1 MASANMKDIKRRIKS
16 VKSTMQ
22 ITKAMELV
30 ASSKLR
36 KAREKADNAKRFF
49 DALYDTMW
57 EITSENSTFDSIYFS
72 GRKVKTVLYVVIAG
86 DRGLAGGYNSNVLK
100 LAQKRIDEASKT
112 CETVVIPIGRKAVEY
127 FTKRGNRVVAHYEN
141 IAENIRMNSA
151 KEIASK
157 IMAAFRNGN
166 ADRVEVIY
174 TDYVSPLL
182 QEAKFKSVIPL
193 EKPAEE
199 ANKKNIQT
207 SYEPSPEKLFDIIMP
222 QYIAGVI
229 YGSVSDSFASEQA
242 SRRIAMEN
250 ATDNATEM
258 IDNLSLLYNRARQ
271 ATITQEITEIVSGA
285 NSQE

>member
-30 ASSKLR
+30 ASSKFR
-36 KAREKADNAKRFF
+36 KAKEKAESAKLFF

-57 EITSENSTFDSIYFS
+57 EITAENSTFDSLYFS
-72 GRKVKTVLYVVIAG
+72 GREVKTVMFVVIAG
-86 DRGLAGGYNSNVLK
+86 DRGLAGGYNANVLK
-100 LAQKRIDEASKT
+100 LAQRKINELKGSCD
-112 CETVVIPIGRKAVEY
+112 VVIIPIGKKAVEY
-127 FTKRGNRVVAHYEN
+127 FTKRGYRVVARYEN

-151 KEIASK
+151 REIADK

-166 ADRVEVIY
+166 TDRVEVIY
-174 TDYVSPLL
+174 TDYVSPLS
-182 QEAKFKSVIPL
+182 QEAKSRSVIPL
-193 EKPAEE
+193 EKPSAEI
-199 ANKKNIQT
+199 KKNVQT
-207 SYEPSPEKLFDIIMP
+207 SYEPSPEQLFDIIMP

-242 SRRIAMEN
+242 ARRTAMEN
-250 ATDNATEM
+250 ASDNAEEM
-258 IDNLSLLYNRARQ
+258 IGDLSLLYNRARQ

-285 NSQE
+285 SSQE